1 MRLPQP
7 GARHRHASDLPDS
20 QQLALCFSQWT
31 ELNQPQI
38 SSSIMDLCNSIFN
51 SMQIAEENSKEIYKR
66 FLFHYS
72 RAQDSAYPLKNGVH
86 GYDIV
91 TSLNAYYRQTMNK
104 LLLQSLQRRI
114 VLVPWDDPFFFSG
127 LEMEELLKMVE
138 CRPSR
143 RFPWSMKL
151 TGRLLSP

>member
-51 SMQIAEENSKEIYKR
+51 SMQIAEPNRVKHCIIIIIFTRKIARKYIKDFYFTTQE
-66 FLFHYS
+66 
-72 RAQDSAYPLKNGVH
+72 LKIQHIHLKMG
-86 GYDIV
+86 
-91 TSLNAYYRQTMNK
+91 
-104 LLLQSLQRRI
+104 I

>member
-1 MRLPQP
+1 MPPPRRPPALRWLLAACCLCAAPRASGLPQP

-51 SMQIAEENSKEIYKR
+51 SMQIAE

-72 RAQDSAYPLKNGVH
+72 RAQDSAYPLKNGDSP
-86 GYDIV
+86 G
-91 TSLNAYYRQTMNK
+91 TMG
-104 LLLQSLQRRI
+104 R
-114 VLVPWDDPFFFSG
+114 PFFLF
-127 LEMEELLKMVE
+127 
-138 CRPSR
+138 RPR
-143 RFPWSMKL
+143 N
-151 TGRLLSP
+151 GRTIEDGGM